1 MDYYHYCLFLLFTVI
16 ALMIIIDP
24 NVGVFITLLVKLM
37 SIKLQEIIWKIKYH
51 PKNPITNYLRYL
63 ESFRIAKELRRQ
75 IDEDQDKVV

>member
-1 MDYYHYCLFLLFTVI
+1 
-16 ALMIIIDP
+16 MIIIDP